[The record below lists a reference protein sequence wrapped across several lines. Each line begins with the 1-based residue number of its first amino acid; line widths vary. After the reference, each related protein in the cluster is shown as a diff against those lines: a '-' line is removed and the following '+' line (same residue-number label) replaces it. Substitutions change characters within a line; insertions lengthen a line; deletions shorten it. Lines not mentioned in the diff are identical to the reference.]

1 MRAIKTALLALCVI
15 GCTGTASQVS
25 APLIEYHRSGG
36 IRGTDDRLVIKNDG
50 TATLNRNGRASNTTV
65 ASDVMDRLRRALRQS
80 QFGSL
85 RSEYDA
91 PPGGGGSGADM
102 YNYTITHDGHTVRAR
117 DASLPEAL
125 HPVIS
130 ILDRILSN
138 AG

>member
-1 MRAIKTALLALCVI
+1 MRAIKTAILALCVI
-15 GCTGTASQVS
+15 GCTGKASQVS
-25 APLIEYHRSGG
+25 SPLIEYHRSGG
-36 IRGTDDRLVIKNDG
+36 IRGTDDRLVIRDDG
-50 TATLNRNGRASNTTV
+50 TATLNRNGSASNITV
-65 ASDVMDRLRRALRQS
+65 TSDVMDRLRRALGQS

-91 PPGGGGSGADM
+91 PRGGADM
-102 YNYTITHDGHTVRAR
+102 YEYTITHNGHTVRAK

-125 HPVIS
+125 HPIIS

>member
-25 APLIEYHRSGG
+25 SPLIEYHRSGG
-36 IRGTDDRLVIKNDG
+36 IRGTDDRLVIRDDG
-50 TATLNRNGRASNTTV
+50 TATLNRNGTASNTTV
-65 ASDVMDRLRRALRQS
+65 ASDIMDRLRRALRQS

-85 RSEYDA
+85 PSEYEA
-91 PPGGGGSGADM
+91 PPGGADM
-102 YNYTITHDGHTVRAR
+102 YNYAITHNGHTVRAT

>member
-25 APLIEYHRSGG
+25 SPLIEYHRSGG
-36 IRGTDDRLVIKNDG
+36 IRGTDDRLVIRDDG

-85 RSEYDA
+85 RSEYEA
-91 PPGGGGSGADM
+91 PPGGADM
-102 YNYTITHDGHTVRAR
+102 YTYAITHNGHTVRAK

-138 AG
+138 EG

>member
-1 MRAIKTALLALCVI
+1 MRAIKTALLALCAI

-25 APLIEYHRSGG
+25 SPLIDYHRSGG
-36 IRGTDDRLVIKNDG
+36 IRGIDDRLMIRDDG
-50 TATLNRNGRASNTTV
+50 TATLSRNGKPSEITV
-65 ASDVMDRLRRALRQS
+65 TSDVMDRLKRALGQS

-85 RSEYDA
+85 RSDYEA
-91 PPGGGGSGADM
+91 PPGGADM
-102 YNYTITHDGHTVRAR
+102 YDYTITHQGHTVRAK

-138 AG
+138 AR

>member
-25 APLIEYHRSGG
+25 SPLIDYHRSGG
-36 IRGTDDRLVIKNDG
+36 IRGIDDRLVIRDDG
-50 TATLNRNGRASNTTV
+50 TATLSRNGKSSEVTV
-65 ASDVMDRLRRALRQS
+65 TSDVMDRLRRALGQS
-80 QFGSL
+80 QFGGL
-85 RSEYDA
+85 RSEYEA
-91 PPGGGGSGADM
+91 PRGGADM
-102 YNYTITHDGHTVRAR
+102 YDYAITHNGHTVRAK

-125 HPVIS
+125 HPVIA

>member
-25 APLIEYHRSGG
+25 SPLIEYHRSGG
-36 IRGTDDRLVIKNDG
+36 IRGTDDRLVIRDDG
-50 TATLNRNGRASNTTV
+50 TATLNRNGRASDTTV

-85 RSEYDA
+85 RSEYDT
-91 PPGGGGSGADM
+91 PPGGADM
-102 YNYTITHDGHTVRAR
+102 YNYTIKHNGHTVRAK

>member
-25 APLIEYHRSGG
+25 SPLIEYHRSGG
-36 IRGTDDRLVIKNDG
+36 IRGTDDLLVIRDDG
-50 TATLNRNGRASNTTV
+50 TATLNRNGRASDTTV

-85 RSEYDA
+85 RSEYEA
-91 PPGGGGSGADM
+91 PPGGADM
-102 YNYTITHDGHTVRAR
+102 YNYAITHNGHTVRAK
-117 DASLPEAL
+117 DASLPDAL

-138 AG
+138 EG

>member
-25 APLIEYHRSGG
+25 SPLIEYHRSGG
-36 IRGTDDRLVIKNDG
+36 IRGTDDRLVIRDDG
-50 TATLNRNGRASNTTV
+50 TATLNRNGRTSDTTV

-85 RSEYDA
+85 RSEYEA
-91 PPGGGGSGADM
+91 PPGGADM
-102 YNYTITHDGHTVRAR
+102 YNYAITHNGHTVRAK

>member
-1 MRAIKTALLALCVI
+1 MRAIKTALLALCII

-25 APLIEYHRSGG
+25 SPLIEYHRSGG
-36 IRGTDDRLVIKNDG
+36 IRGTDDRLVIRDDG

-80 QFGSL
+80 QFASL
-85 RSEYDA
+85 RSEYEA
-91 PPGGGGSGADM
+91 PQSGADM
-102 YNYTITHDGHTVRAR
+102 YDYAITHDGHTVRAK

-130 ILDRILSN
+130 ILDRILSK

>member
-1 MRAIKTALLALCVI
+1 MRAIKTAILALCVI
-15 GCTGTASQVS
+15 GCTGKASQVS
-25 APLIEYHRSGG
+25 SPLIEYHRSGG
-36 IRGTDDRLVIKNDG
+36 IRGIDDRLVISDDG
-50 TATLNRNGRASNTTV
+50 TATLNRDGQPSKITV
-65 ASDVMDRLRRALRQS
+65 PSDVMDRLRRALRQS

-85 RSEYDA
+85 RPEYEA
-91 PPGGGGSGADM
+91 PRGGADM
-102 YNYTITHDGHTVRAR
+102 YEYRVTHNGHTVRAK

>member
-15 GCTGTASQVS
+15 GCTRTASQVS
-25 APLIEYHRSGG
+25 SPLIEYHRSGG
-36 IRGTDDRLVIKNDG
+36 IRGTDDRLVIKDDG
-50 TATLNRNGRASNTTV
+50 TAILNRNGTASNTTV
-65 ASDVMDRLRRALRQS
+65 ASDVMARLRRAVRRS
-80 QFGSL
+80 QFASL
-85 RSEYDA
+85 RSEYQA
-91 PPGGGGSGADM
+91 PPGGADM
-102 YNYTITHDGHTVRAR
+102 YEYTITHNGHTVRAK

>member
-15 GCTGTASQVS
+15 GCTRTASQVS
-25 APLIEYHRSGG
+25 SPLIEYHRSGG
-36 IRGTDDRLVIKNDG
+36 IRGTDDRLVIRDDG
-50 TATLNRNGRASNTTV
+50 TATLNRNGSASNITV
-65 ASDVMDRLRRALRQS
+65 TSDVVDRLRRALSQS

-85 RSEYDA
+85 RSEYEA
-91 PPGGGGSGADM
+91 PRGGGGADM
-102 YNYTITHDGHTVRAR
+102 YEYAITHKGHTVRAK

>member
-25 APLIEYHRSGG
+25 SPLIDYPRSGG
-36 IRGTDDRLVIKNDG
+36 IRGIDDRLMIRDDG
-50 TATLNRNGRASNTTV
+50 TATLSRNGKSSEITV
-65 ASDVMDRLRRALRQS
+65 TSDVMDRLRRALGQS
-80 QFGSL
+80 QFGGL
-85 RSEYDA
+85 RSEYEA
-91 PPGGGGSGADM
+91 PRGGADM
-102 YNYTITHDGHTVRAR
+102 YDYAITHKGHTVRAK

>member
-25 APLIEYHRSGG
+25 SPLIEYHRSGG
-36 IRGTDDRLVIKNDG
+36 IRGTDDRLVIRDDG
-50 TATLNRNGRASNTTV
+50 TATLNRNGTASNTTV

-85 RSEYDA
+85 RSEYDT
-91 PPGGGGSGADM
+91 PQGGADM
-102 YNYTITHDGHTVRAR
+102 YNYTIKHNGHTVRAK

>member
-1 MRAIKTALLALCVI
+1 MRATKTAILALFII

-25 APLIEYHRSGG
+25 SPLIEYHRSGG
-36 IRGTDDRLVIKNDG
+36 IRGIDDRLVISDDG
-50 TATLNRNGRASNTTV
+50 TATLNRNGQPSKITV
-65 ASDVMDRLRRALRQS
+65 PSDVMDRLRRALRQS

-85 RSEYDA
+85 RSEYEA
-91 PPGGGGSGADM
+91 PRGGADM
-102 YNYTITHDGHTVRAR
+102 YEYHVTHNGHTVRAK

>member
-1 MRAIKTALLALCVI
+1 MRAIKTALLALSVI

-25 APLIEYHRSGG
+25 SPLIEYHRSGG
-36 IRGTDDRLVIKNDG
+36 IRGTDDRLVIKDDG
-50 TATLNRNGRASNTTV
+50 TATLNRNGSASKITV
-65 ASDVMDRLRRALRQS
+65 ASDVMDRLRRALGRS

-85 RSEYDA
+85 RSVYEA
-91 PPGGGGSGADM
+91 PRAGADM
-102 YNYTITHDGHTVRAR
+102 YEYAIKHKGHTVRAR

-138 AG
+138 AR